1 MMIVKGENWKA
12 TGKRKTS
19 VARVILV
26 PGSGK
31 IFVRKWRTMP
41 KSEELTVS
49 YVDPRSGE
57 TVEEKAIFSKKL
69 EEGQY
74 GVPYTARAG
83 KKPFRYTPIDEYFG
97 RETLRMIVQQPF
109 EATKTIEQ
117 FDVFVNVAGGGHSGQ
132 AGAIRHGIA
141 RALTRYELAKN
152 PQFGQLDEEGNVNS
166 GPVRLAL
173 KRAGLLTRDA
183 RVKERKKYGQPAAR
197 KRFQYS
203 KR

>member
-1 MMIVKGENWKA
+1 MMIVKGERWQA

-31 IFVRKWRTMP
+31 IHIRKWRVMP
-41 KSEELTVS
+41 KSADLTVS
-49 YVDPRSGE
+49 YTDARTGE
-57 TVEEKAIFSKKL
+57 TVEEKAVFSPKL
-69 EEGQY
+69 AEGQY
-74 GVPYTARAG
+74 GVPRTARTG
-83 KKPFRYTPIDEYFG
+83 KKAFRYTPLDEYFG
-97 RETLRMIVQQPF
+97 RQTLRMIVQQPF
-109 EATKTIEQ
+109 EAAKMIEQ

-141 RALTRYELAKN
+141 RALARFELAKN
-152 PQFGQLDEEGNVNS
+152 PDFGKVDETGTVNS
-166 GPVRLAL
+166 GPIRLAL